1 MRFASI
7 CLVAILLG
15 DPVNPTPQGPPA
27 PNPEIDAKMSND
39 RLTLTATSRRAPS
52 SPVNVA
58 GSTGPAVADAP
69 EAEFLRVVACPG
81 SSTDNPRGGACDA
94 GTRLCA
100 GRTGVGV
107 MTRIYTRAA
116 GTTQPWE
123 YLTQTCDPEAVTT
136 PAAPAAAGPTL
147 ADIQREFART
157 EFALPNASVQPP
169 DGQTLIGLPVFFTA
183 TWSTAGY
190 RPGQTRTL
198 TLLGHQVDLAIT
210 LDHYVYTFGD
220 GASSGPTASPGGPY
234 PAGDIRHPYRTAGR
248 YAPTVTAVL
257 GATYRVDG
265 GAWQPVRDTAQR
277 TGTLAPLTVHAATN
291 RLYP

>member
-1 MRFASI
+1 MIS
-7 CLVAILLG
+7 
-15 DPVNPTPQGPPA
+15 PVLPVSVLA
-27 PNPEIDAKMSND
+27 VVSS
-39 RLTLTATSRRAPS
+39 LTLLAPLEDSLDADLHSQGVDISGLRSRTAAPRA
-52 SPVNVA
+52 A
-58 GSTGPAVADAP
+58 AAP
-69 EAEFLRVVACPG
+69 EKSDQVQPLDEFLRVVACPG

>member
-1 MRFASI
+1 MMRILLSTV
-7 CLVAILLG
+7 LAILPA
-15 DPVNPTPQGPPA
+15 DEAIDWYSEMEAQGVTVSGQTTRKPEGRTAA
-27 PNPEIDAKMSND
+27 P
-39 RLTLTATSRRAPS
+39 RA
-52 SPVNVA
+52 A
-58 GSTGPAVADAP
+58 AAP
-69 EAEFLRVVACPG
+69 EKSDQVQPLDEFLRVVACPG

-116 GTTQPWE
+116 GTTQPWD
-123 YLTQTCDPEAVTT
+123 YLTQTCDPEAVTA